1 MFHSILMFPGSS
13 RFRHFMPKIVR
24 MDFLPEDFSKFISGS
39 CNRTEFL
46 ISRLKEHCI
55 PFTPIKL
62 DGKTHICILFP
73 KTAYSPRFRAKTV
86 IVHYDRAENTP
97 GANDN
102 SAAVYQVLE
111 WAEQLLYSGKVHNT
125 RIILTDG
132 EELGGMSSPD
142 TLNQG
147 AFAIAQM
154 FRKLGVKNNDV
165 FVLDGCGR
173 GDILLVST
181 AGMNSPGPVSFR
193 LELESLFRKT
203 CDLASA
209 AAPGRWIKAPVP
221 YSDNAGFLANGIP
234 AVALTVLPSDEA
246 TLYLRN
252 LQRDKNFERL
262 VMTHNVASG
271 AADKAEELVLTEKLP
286 LTWRMMHTPLDAEES
301 LTKESFTMI
310 ARFLDNLANSVTM
323 A

>member
-1 MFHSILMFPGSS
+1 
-13 RFRHFMPKIVR
+13 
-24 MDFLPEDFSKFISGS
+24 MDFLPEDFSEFISQN
-39 CNRTEFL
+39 CDRTEFL
-46 ISRLKEHCI
+46 ISRLKKRCI

-73 KTAYSPRFRAKTV
+73 KTSYSPRFRAKTV

-102 SAAVYQVLE
+102 SAAVYQVLD
-111 WAEQLLYSGKVHNT
+111 WAEQLLYSGKVHNI

-132 EELGGMSSPD
+132 EELGGMSSSD
-142 TLNQG
+142 SLNQG

-173 GDILLVST
+173 GNILLVST
-181 AGMNSPGPVSFR
+181 AGMNSPGPISFK
-193 LELESLFRKT
+193 LELDALFKKT
-203 CDLASA
+203 CDIVAD

-234 AVALTVLPSDEA
+234 AVALTVLPSEEA

-262 VMTHNVASG
+262 VMTHSVAAG
-271 AADKAEELVLTEKLP
+271 AADKAEELLLTEKLP
-286 LTWRMMHTPLDAEES
+286 LTWRMMHTQMDSEAM
-301 LTKESFTMI
+301 LTKDAFSMI
-310 ARFLDNLANSVTM
+310 SRFLNNLADSVTM

>member
-1 MFHSILMFPGSS
+1 
-13 RFRHFMPKIVR
+13 
-24 MDFLPEDFSKFISGS
+24 MDFLPEDFSQFISDN
-39 CNRTEFL
+39 CNRGEFL
-46 ISRLKEHCI
+46 TARLKSRGI
-55 PFTPIKL
+55 PFTPLTL
-62 DGKTHICILFP
+62 DGKNHICIIFP
-73 KTAYSPRFRAKTV
+73 KSAYSPRFRSKTV

-102 SAAVYQVLE
+102 SAAVFMILE
-111 WAEQLLYSGKVHNT
+111 WAERLLYSEKVHNV

-132 EELGGMSSPD
+132 EELGGMSADDS
-142 TLNQG
+142 LNQG

-154 FRKLGVKNNDV
+154 FRKLGVKNNDL

-173 GDILLVST
+173 GDVLLVST
-181 AGMNSPGPVSFR
+181 AGMNSVGSLSFR
-193 LELESLFRKT
+193 LDFESLFKKT
-203 CDLASA
+203 CDIASA

-262 VMTHNVASG
+262 VMTHNVAAG
-271 AADKAEELVLTEKLP
+271 AADKAEELMLTEKLP
-286 LTWRMMHTPLDAEES
+286 LTWRMMHTPQDNAES
-301 LTKESFTMI
+301 LTKDAFTMTS
-310 ARFLDNLANSVTM
+310 RFLDMLADSVTM
-323 A
+323 V

>member
-1 MFHSILMFPGSS
+1 
-13 RFRHFMPKIVR
+13 
-24 MDFLPEDFSKFISGS
+24 MDFLPDDFSKFISQN
-39 CNRTEFL
+39 CDRTSFL
-46 ISRLKEHCI
+46 ISRLKDRCI
-55 PFTPIKL
+55 PYTPIKL

-73 KTAYSPRFRAKTV
+73 KSSYSPRFRAKTV

-102 SAAVYQVLE
+102 SAAVYQIMD
-111 WAEQLLYSGKVHNT
+111 WAERLLYSGKVHNV

-132 EELGGMSSPD
+132 EELGGMASSD
-142 TLNQG
+142 SLNQG

-181 AGMNSPGPVSFR
+181 AGKNSPGSVSFR
-193 LELESLFRKT
+193 LEFESLLKKT
-203 CDLASA
+203 CDMASS

-234 AVALTVLPSDEA
+234 AVALTILPSDEA

-252 LQRDKNFERL
+252 LQRDKNFEKL
-262 VMTHNVASG
+262 VMTHNVAAG
-271 AADKAEELVLTEKLP
+271 AADKAEELLLTEKLP
-286 LTWRMMHTPLDAEES
+286 LTWRMMHTQMDNAES
-301 LTKESFTMI
+301 LTKEAFTMTS
-310 ARFLDNLANSVTM
+310 RFLDILADSVTM
-323 A
+323 V